1 MSLSR
6 RHFLLSSCAAGLFGW
21 SQRLLAA
28 LVSPDSLVSSDIAD
42 ERTLDAAQLRC
53 LQAWVET
60 LLPADE
66 ASPGAFEL
74 GVAEHIT
81 GKAYGNT
88 DHMKLL
94 RVGCR
99 WLDRQAQ
106 ARGKLAYAE
115 LDITDREGIV
125 RVAEQS
131 KGKSLPRE
139 FFVFTR
145 DDAFRFYYV
154 QPATWGMLNY
164 PGPPQPRGF
173 MDHTQ
178 PPAG

>member
-28 LVSPDSLVSSDIAD
+28 LVSPDSLMASDIAD

-53 LQAWVET
+53 LQTWVDT
-60 LLPADE
+60 LMPADE
-66 ASPGAFEL
+66 MSPGAIEL
-74 GVAEHIT
+74 GVAERVT
-81 GKAYGNT
+81 DKARGKPDYQ
-88 DHMKLL
+88 KLL
-94 RVGCR
+94 RVGCQ

-115 LDITDREGIV
+115 LDISGRESIV
-125 RVAEQS
+125 KVAEHS
-131 KGKSLPRE
+131 KAKSLPRE
-139 FFVFTR
+139 FFVYTR

-154 QPATWGMLNY
+154 QPATWGMRSY